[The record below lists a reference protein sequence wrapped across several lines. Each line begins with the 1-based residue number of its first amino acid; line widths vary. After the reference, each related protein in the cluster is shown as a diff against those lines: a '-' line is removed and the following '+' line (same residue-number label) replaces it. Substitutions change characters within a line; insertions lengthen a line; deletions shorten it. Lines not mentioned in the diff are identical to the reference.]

1 MTGDASRVLV
11 VTGASSG
18 IGAATARLAAARG
31 WRLVLAA
38 RSERPL
44 EALAGELGG
53 PAGARAVRCDVSD
66 WDQVAALPALAMD
79 SFGRLDAVFANAGVF
94 TATSFLN
101 STGAPGQWREMVL
114 TNVYGTALTA
124 RAALPHL
131 VRARGHLVLTGS
143 VSGRVTVPGQLYS
156 ATKWAVTAMAQSIRA
171 EASATG
177 VRVTL
182 IQPGL
187 TDAGYIPP
195 DRAADPKL
203 SPGDVARAVLF
214 ALEQPESV
222 DVSEIVVRP
231 TGQQPFR

>member
-1 MTGDASRVLV
+1 MPGPVLV
-11 VTGASSG
+11 ITGASSG
-18 IGAATARLAAARG
+18 IGAATARLAARRG

-38 RSERPL
+38 RTQHLIDE
-44 EALAGELGG
+44 LAAELGG
-53 PAGARAVRCDVSD
+53 PAEARAIRCDISD
-66 WDQVAALPALAMD
+66 WDQVSALPALALD
-79 SFGRLDAVFANAGVF
+79 AFGRLDAVFANAAYV
-94 TATSFLN
+94 TPTSFLHG
-101 STGAPGQWREMVL
+101 TGTPQQWREMVL

-131 VRARGHLVLTGS
+131 ARAHGHLVLTGS

-171 EASATG
+171 EATATG
-177 VRVTL
+177 IRVTL

-187 TDAGYIPP
+187 TDTGPASP

-203 SPGDVARAVLF
+203 APDDVARTVLF
-214 ALEQPESV
+214 ALDQPASV

-231 TGQQPFR
+231 TGQRPHR